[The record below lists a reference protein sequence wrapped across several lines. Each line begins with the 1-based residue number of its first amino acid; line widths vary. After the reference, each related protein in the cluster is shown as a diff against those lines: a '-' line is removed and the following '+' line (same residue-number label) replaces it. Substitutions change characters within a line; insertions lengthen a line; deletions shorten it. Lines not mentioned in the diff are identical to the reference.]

1 MLVGIELFFVT
12 TARSTPTR
20 RRYIE
25 CGYSRN
31 APIRYLSLGTN
42 VECHRAVDMAVG
54 AGCQTFRRVKRT

>member
-25 CGYSRN
+25 GGYSRN

-42 VECHRAVDMAVG
+42 IERCG
-54 AGCQTFRRVKRT
+54 E